1 VVDCKYATKGFRR
14 RDHLDRHI
22 GAVHPVRTPP
32 PMLYMTTT
40 QPMQMS

>member
-1 VVDCKYATKGFRR
+1 MADCKYATKGFRR

-32 PMLYMTTT
+32 PMMYMAPA